1 VVVGKLVLDT
11 FRRARPHDATFDLDL
26 LDGRL
31 DEARVTEA
39 RTDRLRAMA
48 ELQDAGAGLE
58 EERAQQK
65 KIVAANERNLYI

>member
-1 VVVGKLVLDT
+1 
-11 FRRARPHDATFDLDL
+11 
-26 LDGRL
+26 
-31 DEARVTEA
+31 
-39 RTDRLRAMA
+39 MA